1 MQAGF
6 DGQGPRSLGKSPNA
20 SGRALM
26 PRMVPDAWMPECRME
41 RIITHW
47 TGGENHAGSVDRE
60 HYHLL
65 IESDGRLVRGDHAIS
80 DNVSTAGDD
89 YARHVRML
97 NSGSIG
103 IAACG
108 MAGAMQ
114 RPFRAGRCPMNSLQY
129 EVMAVVAADLCER
142 YHTAVALETVLGH
155 GEVESAL
162 GVPQGG
168 KWDPMVLPWDP
179 QRPMVEV
186 GEAFRRRVGESLG
199 GVAVNE
205 RLLPVRVIVDGRMIS
220 DEGLL
225 KGGASWCPLRPL
237 ADSLGWMVLRMD
249 GRVAALRTGTGDC
262 DLAAIVRGDR
272 GYVKISEL
280 CARLGWQAPTW
291 DAATRTVRVRSS
303 KGERGSR

>member
-1 MQAGF
+1 
-6 DGQGPRSLGKSPNA
+6 
-20 SGRALM
+20 M
-26 PRMVPDAWMPECRME
+26 PRIVPDAWMPDCRME

-47 TGGENHAGSVDRE
+47 TGGVHHAGSGDRE
-60 HYHLL
+60 HYHVL
-65 IESDGRLVRGDHAIS
+65 IESDGRLVRGDHMIS

-89 YARHVRML
+89 YAQHVRMM
-97 NSGSIG
+97 NTGSIG
-103 IAACG
+103 IAACS

-114 RPFRAGRCPMNSLQY
+114 RPFRAGRYPMNAAQY

-142 YHTAVALETVLGH
+142 YHIPVALETVLGH

-162 GVPQGG
+162 SVPQGG

-179 QRPMVEV
+179 QRPAIEV
-186 GEAFRRRVGESLG
+186 GAAFRAMVGEGLG
-199 GVAVNE
+199 GAALKE
-205 RLLPVRVIVDGRMIS
+205 RLFPVRVIVDGLTVS

-225 KGGASWCPLRPL
+225 KGGAAWCPLRPL
-237 ADSLGWMVLRMD
+237 ADFLGWIVLRIG
-249 GRVAALRTGTGDC
+249 GRATTLRTGTGDC

-280 CARLGWQAPTW
+280 CAMLGWQAPAW